1 MQTIDALITQANN
14 IRDAVSEGENTAL
27 RVGTLFK
34 DIIEFMASRGA
45 ETDILLF
52 SSLAVF
58 HYDYNAEP
66 EDGAISD
73 TMAAEE
79 PGAVVWLPQKKR
91 FAYRIGDTYHL
102 QWNGMTHYMVLRDD
116 GWKVRR
122 NFYGNMSLKHV
133 VYIESDGVMTDI
145 HQTLQDNIDAV
156 LSALNT
162 EKTTRGEADT
172 ALENKIADLSKA
184 LEVESSARM
193 NADKAIRQSVAD
205 VSGAISDESSTRE
218 NAIKAVNRVLAAH
231 SAAIGDEE
239 TARKEADK
247 ALQTAVD
254 SKLHVVEFD
263 GIVRFAT
270 LEDTLGSISDP
281 DADSFIVSWVE
292 AAGRFCLQKDDGS
305 LYNNAMPFDMLSP
318 YHESQSAP
326 AHNAIFRDR
335 TTGISYLVAG
345 DGQCQSLIP
354 LSPVT
359 GYHALPF
366 HGSAPANI
374 TIEPSGLGDSTGGK
388 VMLSGNNSFVLCITE
403 GLVKKYYNVWGASE
417 DGSVAACTEYQYPGT
432 TVARV
437 GRYFFSTADS
447 RLYRFDIRNTSAD
460 VVGGDDGIVDP
471 VTAMPLIVNGATY
484 RCRPDGTW
492 VDVLAVLEMNNPYNI
507 ITPTTSTDI

>member
-1 MQTIDALITQANN
+1 MKQ
-14 IRDAVSEGENTAL
+14 
-27 RVGTLFK
+27 
-34 DIIEFMASRGA
+34 
-45 ETDILLF
+45 DILLF

-73 TMAAEE
+73 TMAPEG

-91 FAYRIGDTYHL
+91 FAYCIGDTYYL

-162 EKTTRGEADT
+162 EKTTRA
-172 ALENKIADLSKA
+172 
-184 LEVESSARM
+184 
-193 NADKAIRQSVAD
+193 NADKAIQQSVAG
-205 VSGAISDESSTRE
+205 VSGAISDEASTRE
-218 NAIKAVNRVLAAH
+218 NAIKAVNRALAAH
-231 SAAIGDEE
+231 GAAIDDEE

-270 LEDTLGSISDP
+270 LDDTLGSISDP

-292 AAGRFCLQKDDGS
+292 AAGRFCLQKDDGG
-305 LYNNAMPFDMLSP
+305 LYNNAMPFAMLSP

-326 AHNAIFRDR
+326 ARNAIFRDR
-335 TTGISYLVAG
+335 TTGISYLVAD
-345 DGQCQSLIP
+345 DGPRQSLIP

-374 TIEPSGLGDSTGGK
+374 TIEPSGLGDFTGGK